1 MSSLSLSV
9 RQSVSYLPKVILS
22 ILFIDVSFK
31 GDTELSQAVMTTP
44 AGPQIHARRAG
55 FIRDVISVA
64 IRALRGIP
72 RDPEAI
78 YPALIIPVFFYAIN
92 IGALQDVAERI
103 PGVDYKAFQL
113 PVGIIFAVTGVS
125 RAVTMVT
132 DIQSGYFDRLS
143 LTPINRLAMLLG
155 FTVADLVLVM
165 VLTVPVVVLGLAV
178 GVRFETGILGLLLF
192 VLLSG
197 LWGLA
202 YTGFPYAI
210 AFKTG
215 NPAAVNSSF
224 LALLPVRVPDHRVR
238 AAGGDDGLDGDNRR
252 IQPGYI
258 PAGRAAVAYHRRLG
272 LRGACQGRR
281 GDRAGRWC
289 ERHAGADGAARQD
302 TAEVVRQ

>member
-1 MSSLSLSV
+1 MSQV
-9 RQSVSYLPKVILS
+9 VATGP
-22 ILFIDVSFK
+22 
-31 GDTELSQAVMTTP
+31 TTP
-44 AGPQIHARRAG
+44 QIRARRAG
-55 FIRDVISVA
+55 FFRDVLSVA

-103 PGVDYKAFQL
+103 PGLDYKAFQL

-132 DIQSGYFDRLS
+132 DIQTGYFDRLS
-143 LTPINRLAMLLG
+143 LTPVNRLSLLLG
-155 FTVADLVLVM
+155 FTVADFVLVV
-165 VLTVPVVVLGLAV
+165 VLTIPVVVLGFVV
-178 GVRFETGILGLLLF
+178 GVRFESGPLGLLLF
-192 VLLSG
+192 VLMSG

-224 LALLPVRVPDHRVR
+224 LLFFPFVFLTTVFVPREAMTGWMATIAIYNPVTYLLDALRSLISVGWDFEALIKGV
-238 AAGGDDGLDGDNRR
+238 AAIALVG
-252 IQPGYI
+252 
-258 PAGRAAVAYHRRLG
+258 AVSGALALTA
-272 LRGACQGRR
+272 LRGRTRR
-281 GDRAGRWC
+281 K
-289 ERHAGADGAARQD
+289 
-302 TAEVVRQ
+302 